1 MRQQQPDQLI
11 SLLEQAGK
19 LDEQKIQQAMVRSSE
34 MGAPLPKTLVQM
46 GYVQEDDILSV
57 LGENLG
63 METVRLADYRIDPQV
78 LLMLPKDITSKYKV
92 MPIAFDGN
100 TLTVALADPFD
111 VQSIDTLR
119 FYIQDKGYQ
128 LKTVIAR
135 EDEVE
140 AAIARFYTSAD
151 AEVEKIL
158 QDLTDSMH
166 AEALEKEIDEQE
178 GVASLNEFMES
189 IGDEEVGENEAPI
202 VRLVNLVFQE
212 ALRSRASDIHFE
224 PYEKTF
230 KIRFRI
236 DGVLHEVQSPPKR
249 LQPSI
254 LSRVKIMSGMDLA
267 EKRIPQDGR
276 IQIRMQ
282 GKDID
287 FRVSALPGLF
297 GESIVLRLLDKS
309 GVLLGLEQI
318 GFLPEN
324 IEIFKKLIRKPNGII
339 LITGPTGSGKTTTL
353 YSALNTINNVDTK
366 IITIENPVEYQIEGI
381 NQVQI
386 QEDIGLTF
394 AAGLRSILRQ
404 SPNVILV
411 GEIRDA
417 ETAEIAIRSALTGHL
432 VFSTLHTNDAPG
444 ATTRLIEMGVKP
456 FLVSSA
462 IQAVMAQRLVR
473 VICKD
478 CKEAYIPDPVILEDF
493 VPDVAEFAHVKFYR
507 GRGCESC
514 NYTGYRGRTAMH
526 EIMIMTEEVR
536 ELVLRK
542 SSAEQIRVLARE
554 QGMRTLREDGF
565 LKAQRGDT
573 TLLEVARITA
583 QDTG

>member
-1 MRQQQPDQLI
+1 MRSQPPDQLVTM
-11 SLLEQAGK
+11 LEQAGK
-19 LDEQKIQQAMVRSSE
+19 IDDEKIQQAMQRSSE
-34 MGAPLPKTLVQM
+34 LGAPLPKTLVQM
-46 GYVQEDDILSV
+46 GLVQEDDILAV

-63 METVRLADYRIDPQV
+63 METVKLSDFKVDKTILQI
-78 LLMLPKDITSKYKV
+78 LPKDITAKYKV
-92 MPIAFDGN
+92 LPIAFDGR
-100 TLTVALADPFD
+100 TVTVALADPFD
-111 VQSIDTLR
+111 VQSIDTLQ
-119 FYIQDKGYQ
+119 FYLQEKGYQ

-140 AAIARFYTSAD
+140 ASIAKYYTSAD
-151 AEVEKIL
+151 AEVEQIL
-158 QDLTDSMH
+158 QDLASTMQ
-166 AEALEKEIDEQE
+166 AEAMELEMKEEEATNLGDFMNSISDED
-178 GVASLNEFMES
+178 
-189 IGDEEVGENEAPI
+189 IGEDEAPI

-224 PYEKTF
+224 PYEKHF

-236 DGVLHEVQSPPKR
+236 DGVLHEVQSPPKK
-249 LQPSI
+249 LQNSI
-254 LSRVKIMSGMDLA
+254 LSRVKIMAGMDLA

-276 IQIRMQ
+276 IQMRMQ

-309 GVLLGLEQI
+309 GVLLGLEEI
-318 GFLPEN
+318 GFLPDN
-324 IEIFKKLIRKPNGII
+324 IEIFKRMIRKPNGII
-339 LITGPTGSGKTTTL
+339 LMTGPTGSGKTTTL
-353 YSALNTINNVDTK
+353 YSALNTVNNVDTK

-394 AAGLRSILRQ
+394 SAGLRSILRQ
-404 SPNVILV
+404 APNVILV

-432 VFSTLHTNDAPG
+432 VFSTLHTNDAPS

-462 IQAVMAQRLVR
+462 LQAVVAQRLVR
-473 VICKD
+473 LICRD
-478 CKEAYIPDPVILEDF
+478 CKEQYTPDPVILEDF
-493 VPDVAEFAHVKFYR
+493 VSNPAEFAHVKFFR
-507 GRGCESC
+507 GKGCDTC
-514 NYTGYRGRTAMH
+514 NFTGYRGRTAIH
-526 EIMIMTEEVR
+526 EIMVLSEEIR
-536 ELVLRK
+536 ELVLAK
-542 SSAEQIRVLARE
+542 ESSDVIRELARK

-565 LKAQRGDT
+565 MKAQRGDS

-583 QDTG
+583 SDAG

>member
-1 MRQQQPDQLI
+1 MRKQQPEQLVT
-11 SLLEQAGK
+11 LLEQAGK
-19 LDEQKIQQAMVRSSE
+19 IDEQKIRDAMVKSSE

-46 GYVQEDDILSV
+46 GLVEEDDILGV
-57 LGENLG
+57 LGETLG
-63 METVRLADYRIDPQV
+63 MQIVKVADYKIDPKV
-78 LLMLPKDITSKYKV
+78 LALLPRDITSKYKV
-92 MPIAFDGN
+92 MPLAIEGQ
-100 TLTVALADPFD
+100 TVTVALADPFD
-111 VQSIDTLR
+111 VQSIDTVR
-119 FYIQDKGYQ
+119 FYLEEKGYQ
-128 LKTVIAR
+128 LEPVIAR

-140 AAIARFYTSAD
+140 AAVARYYTSAD

-166 AEALEKEIDEQE
+166 AEALEQEVEEQTNL
-178 GVASLNEFMES
+178 GEFMNS
-189 IGDEEVGENEAPI
+189 IADEEIGEDEAPI

-212 ALRSRASDIHFE
+212 ALRARASDIHFE

-249 LQPSI
+249 LQPAV
-254 LSRVKIMSGMDLA
+254 LSRVKIMASMDLA

-276 IQIRMQ
+276 IQMKMQ
-282 GKDID
+282 GRDID

-309 GVLLGLEQI
+309 GVMLGLEQI

-324 IEIFKKLIRKPNGII
+324 IELFKKLIRKPNGII

-353 YSALNTINNVDTK
+353 YSALGTINNVDTK
-366 IITIENPVEYQIEGI
+366 IITVENPVEYQIEGI

-386 QEDIGLTF
+386 HEDIGLTF
-394 AAGLRSILRQ
+394 STGLRSILRQ

-432 VFSTLHTNDAPG
+432 VFSTLHTNDAPS

-456 FLVSSA
+456 FLVASA
-462 IQAVMAQRLVR
+462 LQAIMAQRLVR

-478 CKEAYIPDPVILEDF
+478 CKEAYVPDPVVLEEF
-493 VPDVAEFAHVKFYR
+493 VPDPAEFAHARFYR
-507 GRGCESC
+507 GRGCDSC
-514 NYTGYRGRTAMH
+514 NYTGYRGRTAIH
-526 EIMIMTEEVR
+526 EIMVMTEEIR
-536 ELVLRK
+536 NMVLQK
-542 SSAEQIRVLARE
+542 SSAERIRELARE
-554 QGMRTLREDGF
+554 QGMHTLREDGF

-573 TLLEVARITA
+573 TLLEVGRITA
-583 QDTG
+583 QDVG